1 LPYSKT
7 RSGSHRGG
15 VIGREMGR
23 ILIYTLAGDSACAR
37 AKELLIQKQR
47 TTGTALVEINL
58 TDYPKRSREMKR
70 LTGKRS
76 VPQIFFNSL
85 HVGVLASAPLF
96 PAISLI
102 AYDLCI
108 AGGSRAAGSGE
119 VEQAGRDARERCAHK
134 VQSPSSSRQRL
145 ISHLAHLIN
154 AQLPRR
160 RHHPR
165 LCPQAT
171 RTSSWPK
178 R

>member
-1 LPYSKT
+1 
-7 RSGSHRGG
+7 
-15 VIGREMGR
+15 MGR

-85 HVGVLASAPLF
+85 HVGVHEAAAPLF

-119 VEQAGRDARERCAHK
+119 VEQAGRDARERCA
-134 VQSPSSSRQRL
+134 PSSSSQRL
-145 ISHLAHLIN
+145 ISHLEHLVN
-154 AQLPRR
+154 AQLPRK